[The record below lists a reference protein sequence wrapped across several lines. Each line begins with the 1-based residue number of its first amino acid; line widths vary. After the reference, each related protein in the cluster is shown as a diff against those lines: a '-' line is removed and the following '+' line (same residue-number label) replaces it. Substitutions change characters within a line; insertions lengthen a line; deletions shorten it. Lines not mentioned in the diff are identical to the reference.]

1 MIVACIENSSLYCL
15 VGEELEP
22 GLGQLASGRPSA
34 SSPAMKKNTN
44 ELIRY
49 MIPIFL

>member
-1 MIVACIENSSLYCL
+1 VHREQLVVLL

-22 GLGQLASGRPSA
+22 GLGQLAPDAERE
-34 SSPAMKKNTN
+34 SPAMKKNRN